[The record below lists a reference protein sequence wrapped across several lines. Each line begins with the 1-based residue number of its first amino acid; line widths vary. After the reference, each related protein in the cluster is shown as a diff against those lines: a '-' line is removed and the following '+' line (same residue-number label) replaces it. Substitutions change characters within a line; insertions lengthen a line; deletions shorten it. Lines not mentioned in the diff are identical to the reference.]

1 MFAMLDCH
9 GGTRTQI
16 YIYIHKHNLYPYIF
30 IEHAYIYR
38 EIYHTY
44 IFIYIH
50 IYIDIKYIYIYLSL
64 SFSLSLVGRY
74 HVPREK
80 GVFSWCFGLNGVI
93 TLALEPTLPS
103 VPFLRQD
110 EGDASSTFPK
120 RTSTDNVGARLG
132 REWLGWDGS
141 IPMIINDGTM
151 KIKISKIGDEQW
163 WSYIWTHV

>member
-1 MFAMLDCH
+1 MGAHAHRF
-9 GGTRTQI
+9 I

-30 IEHAYIYR
+30 IEHAYIYIER
-38 EIYHTY
+38 ERYIIRIYFYIYTY
-44 IFIYIH
+44 LYR
-50 IYIDIKYIYIYLSL
+50 YQIYIYLSL
-64 SFSLSLVGRY
+64 SLFLSLSLVGRY